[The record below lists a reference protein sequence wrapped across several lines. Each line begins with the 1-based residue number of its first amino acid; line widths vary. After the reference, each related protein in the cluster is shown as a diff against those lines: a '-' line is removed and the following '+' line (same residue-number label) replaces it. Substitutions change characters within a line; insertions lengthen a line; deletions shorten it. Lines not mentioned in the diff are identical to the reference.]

1 MIRRTCGLSVRGAL
15 TGSRGAHR
23 KLTPRYLA
31 RAAMAT
37 EHRWRLAVHQRH
49 HDDAIRPLQFR
60 AAHQSLRATQDDE
73 RWYSPA
79 EVISSDEGPSH
90 GQP

>member
-1 MIRRTCGLSVRGAL
+1 MIRWMYGLSVRGAL

-60 AAHQSLRATQDDE
+60 AAHQSSGDRDDE

-79 EVISSDEGPSH
+79 GVHLLG
-90 GQP
+90 